1 MIKRISNILARF
13 IVRRSQWLIALA
25 LIITAAAIPGITM
38 LETETGFSALVADDA
53 DISVNNNR
61 YGQEFGGESF
71 TIMMTGSQEDI
82 LSAANFE
89 KMARLADFLESDSRD
104 LGVTSPLSLLE
115 AVTGSTFAENPQI
128 IMYAARDETGNLS
141 PVISALFP
149 DAEHALIRII
159 PAGNLNDDE
168 SLNAAQNIEGYLEQ
182 NPFTDTATTVI
193 TDAGLI
199 NSITVSIGRN
209 IAILLGLAVVA
220 MIIVLLVTFR
230 VHWRLLSLGMVGIAA
245 VWTFGL
251 MGYLSVPMS
260 MATMAVLPIL
270 IGLGIDFSIQFHNR
284 YQEEIARNGSVGE
297 AIVASI
303 TSMLPVVGVGMLA
316 TIAGFITLFVSKVPM
331 IKDFG
336 LMLATGI
343 IISYILGLFLL
354 HSVINVADRRTKIEK
369 LQRHSKKSR
378 GRIERILTAIGKNA
392 IRHTAWVAV
401 LAIALGVTGGYFD
414 ARLAVNTDYEELMPQ
429 DEPALMNVRYLRE
442 ITGSGGQ
449 IHFMVENEDISSPE
463 VLAWMKDWGERA
475 TSQFNEVRSVNSLA
489 TLVTQTTGGVIPPA
503 EHINAIIDASPR
515 IFTRDLISENGEM
528 ASVSF
533 NISYLQLEALHDLII
548 DLEEMADAPA
558 GISVAPVGTLALGAE
573 TIDAVIGSRM
583 LMNLLCL
590 SAVFV
595 IILIAYRKL
604 VSSMLMVVPV
614 AAVIAWSS
622 LAMFLIN
629 IPLNPLTSIL
639 GVLVIGIG
647 TEFMVMINGR
657 YEEEKQL
664 GAEPEEAMVTAI
676 AKTGRAVMATALTTL
691 GGFAVMIASNFVM
704 IRDFGIVTVIG
715 VLLCL
720 IISIGVVPGLIVWY
734 DKLKN
739 RRRAKKAMKA

>member
-1 MIKRISNILARF
+1 LIKRISNILARF

-89 KMARLADFLESDSRD
+89 KMARLADFLEGDSRY

-115 AVTGSTFAENPQI
+115 AVTGTTFAENPQI
-128 IMYAARDETGNLS
+128 IMYAARDEAGNLS

-168 SLNAAQNIEGYLEQ
+168 SLSAAQNIEGYLEQ

-429 DEPALMNVRYLRE
+429 DEPALMNVRYLRD

-475 TSQFNEVRSVNSLA
+475 MSQFDEVRSVNSLA
-489 TLVTQTTGGVIPPA
+489 TLVTQATGGVIPPA

-533 NISYLQLEALHDLII
+533 GISYLQLEALHDLII
-548 DLEEMADAPA
+548 DLEEEADAPA

-720 IISIGVVPGLIVWY
+720 LISIGVVPGLVVWY

>member
-89 KMARLADFLESDSRD
+89 KMARLADFLEGDSRY

-115 AVTGSTFAENPQI
+115 AVTGTTFAENPQI
-128 IMYAARDETGNLS
+128 IMYAARDEAGNLS

-168 SLNAAQNIEGYLEQ
+168 SLSAAQNIEGYLEQ

-475 TSQFNEVRSVNSLA
+475 TSQFDEVRSVNSLA

-533 NISYLQLEALHDLII
+533 GISYLQLEALHDLII
-548 DLEEMADAPA
+548 DLEETADAPA

-720 IISIGVVPGLIVWY
+720 LISIGVVPGLIVWY

>member
-89 KMARLADFLESDSRD
+89 KMARLADFLESDSRY

-168 SLNAAQNIEGYLEQ
+168 SLSAAQNIEGYLEQ

-442 ITGSGGQ
+442 ITGSGGR

-489 TLVTQTTGGVIPPA
+489 TLVTQTTGGAIPPA

-533 NISYLQLEALHDLII
+533 GISYLQLEALHDLII
-548 DLEEMADAPA
+548 DLEEAADAPA

-629 IPLNPLTSIL
+629 IPS
-639 GVLVIGIG
+639 
-647 TEFMVMINGR
+647 
-657 YEEEKQL
+657 
-664 GAEPEEAMVTAI
+664 TAYFY
-676 AKTGRAVMATALTTL
+676 TG
-691 GGFAVMIASNFVM
+691 
-704 IRDFGIVTVIG
+704 
-715 VLLCL
+715 
-720 IISIGVVPGLIVWY
+720 GL
-734 DKLKN
+734 
-739 RRRAKKAMKA
+739 